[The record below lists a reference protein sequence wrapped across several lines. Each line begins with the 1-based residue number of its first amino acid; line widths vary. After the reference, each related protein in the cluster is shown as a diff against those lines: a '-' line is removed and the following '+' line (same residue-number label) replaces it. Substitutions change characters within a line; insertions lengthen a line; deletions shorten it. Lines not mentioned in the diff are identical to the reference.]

1 MSPTDTEL
9 LESFCE
15 VEPIGTDYAESIARW
30 AQDNLSEDEL
40 EEFSSITPDMSGESA
55 ASCFTELGISDESI
69 VQMLRD
75 VGYSMDVD
83 SDDSFDMSFDVK
95 RPPLVSERL
104 NEFLAECVN
113 FSKQSPDLV
122 KEVEVKGKEDGGRE
136 EVRVV
141 LFAPEDLRY
150 LSFSSPLK
158 LSFMEYLHGLRS
170 IAQRYS
176 MLDEAFFFDKKKSEF
191 VIALKHYGVADL

>member
-1 MSPTDTEL
+1 MSPSDTEL
-9 LESFCE
+9 LESFLE
-15 VEPIGTDYAESIARW
+15 VEPIGPDLSNSIVRW

-40 EEFSSITPDMSGESA
+40 EDFATITPDMSGESA
-55 ASCFTELGISDESI
+55 ASCFTELGVSDESI
-69 VQMLRD
+69 VRMLRD
-75 VGYSMDVD
+75 IEYVPDID
-83 SDDSFDMSFDVK
+83 SDDSFDLSFDIK

-104 NEFLAECVN
+104 NDFLAECVD
-113 FSKQSPDLV
+113 FSKRSPDLV

-141 LFAPEDLRY
+141 LFAQEDLRY

-158 LSFMEYLHGLRS
+158 LTFMEYLHGLRA

-176 MLDEAFFFDKKKSEF
+176 MLDEAFFFNKKKSEF
-191 VIALKHYGVADL
+191 VISLKHYGVADL

>member
-1 MSPTDTEL
+1 MSPADTEL
-9 LESFCE
+9 VESFCE
-15 VEPIGTDYAESIARW
+15 VEPIGPEFADSITRW

-40 EEFSSITPDMSGESA
+40 EEFSTVSPDMSGESA
-55 ASCFTELGISDESI
+55 ASCFSELGVSDECI
-69 VQMLRD
+69 AMMLREI
-75 VGYSMDVD
+75 GYSPDID
-83 SDDSFDMSFDVK
+83 SDDSFDLSFDVK

-104 NEFLAECVN
+104 NDFLAECVD
-113 FSKQSPDLV
+113 FSKRSPDLV

-141 LFAPEDLRY
+141 LFAQEDLRY

-158 LSFMEYLHGLRS
+158 LTFMEYLHGLRA

-176 MLDEAFFFDKKKSEF
+176 MLDEAFFFNKKKSEF
-191 VIALKHYGVADL
+191 VISLKHYGVADL